1 MLTEKKKNPQN
12 VVPETLGLIPLTSYT
27 RLQKQSRISGTSQH
41 NETIL
46 PRLNLRNNFRLSE
59 DFKEALRIARVFL
72 FF

>member
-1 MLTEKKKNPQN
+1 MLTEKKKKSPN

-46 PRLNLRNNFRLSE
+46 PRLNLHNNFRLSE